1 MNIKF
6 PLINYLFNVQNEEGK
21 MTKTESEMKEKLQR
35 YEVIEK
41 MIKDKKIKKMRKED
55 KNKIFNYFN
64 DQNNKSILLEIFGK
78 DAYEF
83 ILKASIDYINQNK
96 RRKI

>member
-1 MNIKF
+1 
-6 PLINYLFNVQNEEGK
+6 
-21 MTKTESEMKEKLQR
+21 
-35 YEVIEK
+35 
-41 MIKDKKIKKMRKED
+41 MRKED